1 MLTLLS
7 RLRVARYFVPIL
19 FLIDLVVLNAAILFS
34 LSLTNDAIQFPFEED
49 VNTFFILSNVFWLVL
64 VIQRDL
70 YEMDRAE
77 TIIKSLNGLILL
89 LLIHTSILLLLLF
102 IFKFHLIFYIRL
114 FYFDIIIFTGI
125 LGYRYV
131 FLKLL
136 KYIRTKGYNYKI
148 IAIFGTND
156 FGNRLA
162 EILSRDLSL
171 GFRVSGFYDT
181 NQSDIYLQAP
191 YLGDIDNL
199 DEHLEISS
207 LDELYV
213 CMEYVPRE
221 LFQRL
226 VTLCDKHMI
235 RIKFVPNFQ
244 EFSQSKKMHVAY
256 YDTIPVINIRSEPL
270 LDPFSQLFKR
280 AFDIVFSLAVIL
292 LVFPWLFPII
302 MIAIKL
308 TSSGPCFFKQLR
320 SGEGNKSFTC
330 YKFRTMYVNEKSDT
344 QQASKL
350 DSRITKVG
358 SFLRKTN
365 LDEFPQ
371 FLNVFAGSMSIVG
384 PRPHMIKHTDEY
396 RALLSNYLV
405 RHFSKPGITGWAQV
419 NGYRGE
425 TKEVIEMQ
433 NRVKH
438 DIFYLENWSFLLDIK
453 IIFLTVKNM
462 IQGEEKAF

>member
-34 LSLTNDAIQFPFEED
+34 LYLTNDEIQFPFEED

-64 VIQRDL
+64 VIHRNL
-70 YEMDRAE
+70 YKMERAE
-77 TIIKSLNGLILL
+77 TIIKSLNGLIVL

-102 IFKFHLIFYIRL
+102 IFKFAIVFYLRL

-136 KYIRTKGYNYKI
+136 KHIRTKGYNYKI
-148 IAIFGTND
+148 IAIFGTNN

-171 GFRVSGFYDT
+171 GFRVLGFYDI
-181 NQSDIYLQAP
+181 NRSDILLRAP
-191 YLGDIDNL
+191 YLGDINQLGENL
-199 DEHLEISS
+199 ELSK

-213 CMEYVPRE
+213 CMEYIPRDI
-221 LFQRL
+221 FQSL

-244 EFSQSKKMHVAY
+244 EFTQSKRVHVAY
-256 YDTIPVINIRSEPL
+256 YDSIPVINVRSEPL

-280 AFDIVFSLAVIL
+280 LFDIVFSLAVIL

-302 MIAIKL
+302 IIAIKL
-308 TSSGPCFFKQLR
+308 NSPGPSFFRQLR

-344 QQASKL
+344 QQASRL
-350 DSRITKVG
+350 DSRITRVG

-396 RALLSNYLV
+396 RVLLSNYLV

-433 NRVKH
+433 NRVKY

-462 IQGEEKAF
+462 IRGEEKAF